1 MTVSGEAL
9 SSVAQ
14 AARSA
19 VSSVPPS
26 IPPPGDERSPELV
39 AARALARQRGV
50 VASEGWLRIAAA
62 AIVHLVA
69 RILAVPVG
77 AALGAHLGLFA
88 APLFLF
94 AASPWATRIAT
105 LALSPLLGLYLGADL
120 GWRYLVRGKIAAVP
134 LLARTF
140 HKYAPIFTFPK
151 KMTHHTMGIVVVTRH
166 RDVREVL
173 ERDDVFR
180 MDGYNERMC
189 ATSGAFFLG
198 MDPCPDYEREHA
210 LGAAS
215 LGRDDAL
222 LKEGAGR
229 LAQALV
235 DGALER
241 PSRTLDVVSE
251 LAHVVELDLL
261 KNYFGIRDTP
271 DERVLGWLQTMSYFV
286 FNFWIGGPYRAAA
299 IAAGAEMGE
308 HLKKLVRERVAD
320 IEAKRPI
327 REDALGRMVIKLYDP
342 TSGKPF
348 DEALAVRTIGGVVSG
363 ATVPGIGTFVQAV
376 DRLLDLPSGLR
387 KKLQRA
393 ALTGNDAVV
402 RRFVREAARFSA
414 YPPTLYRHAAKP
426 FVFAAG
432 TDREKEAERGAWVV
446 TAPILANYDASVF
459 PDPETFD
466 PDRKESKET
475 GPLLFGWARHRC
487 LGEHMAEVLM
497 VEMAKRLFSRDVE
510 RAPGAAGRLTAGTP
524 GTIPDGDFAR
534 RLVVRFK

>member
-1 MTVSGEAL
+1 MTASGEAL

-14 AARSA
+14 VARSA

-26 IPPPGDERSPELV
+26 IPPPGDEHSPELV
-39 AARALARQRGV
+39 ATRALARQRGV
-50 VASEGWLRIAAA
+50 VASDGWLRSVASAFA
-62 AIVHLVA
+62 RLVA
-69 RILAVPVG
+69 RILAVP
-77 AALGAHLGLFA
+77 LGAVAGAYLGIVA

-94 AASPWATRIAT
+94 VASPWAQRLAKV
-105 LALSPLLGLYLGADL
+105 ALSPLLGLYLGMDL
-120 GWRYLVRGKIAAVP
+120 GWRYLTRGTIATVP
-134 LLARTF
+134 LLARAF
-140 HKYAPIFTFPK
+140 HRYAPIFTFPK
-151 KMTHHTMGIVVVTRH
+151 KLTHHALGIVLVTRH
-166 RDVREVL
+166 GDVREVL

-180 MDGYNERMC
+180 VDGYSDRMC
-189 ATSGAFFLG
+189 AVSGAFFLG
-198 MDPCPDYEREHA
+198 KDAGPDYDREHA

-222 LKEGAGR
+222 LREGAGR
-229 LAQALV
+229 LTQALV
-235 DGALER
+235 EGALDR

-271 DERVLGWLQTMSYFV
+271 DEKLLVWLQTMSYFI

-299 IAAGAEMGE
+299 CAAGAEMGE
-308 HLKKLVRERVAD
+308 HLRMLVRERVAD

-327 REDALGRMVIKLYDP
+327 REDALGRMVMQLYDP
-342 TSGKPF
+342 SSGKPF
-348 DEALAVRTIGGVVSG
+348 DETLAVRTIGGIVSG

-387 KKLQRA
+387 KKLQEA
-393 ALTGNDAVV
+393 ALTKKDAVV

-432 TDREKEAERGAWVV
+432 TDREREAAQGAWVV
-446 TAPILANYDASVF
+446 TAPILANYDASIF
-459 PDPETFD
+459 PDPEAFD
-466 PDRKESKET
+466 PDRIESKET

-487 LGEHMAEVLM
+487 LGEHLAEVLM
-497 VEMAKRLFSRDVE
+497 VEMAKHLFARDVE
-510 RAPGAAGRLTAGTP
+510 RAAGAAGRLTAGTP

-534 RLVVRFK
+534 RLIVRFK